1 MDRNRNRRLEDW
13 VELAA
18 AAVERS
24 RRSIGA
30 DEVARRVEA
39 SVSDED
45 YDTVVRVL
53 RTMGRDLQST
63 GADLTALDERLRASA
78 HVEHHPHVPE
88 TPEDAATHDQL
99 VADVPEQN
107 PEQSVEQNPE
117 PTLRD
122 LPGQQRS
129 KLTPAQLALQLARL
143 RNPILPHPGR
153 GRRA

>member
-45 YDTVVRVL
+45 YETVVRVL

-63 GADLTALDERLRASA
+63 GNDLTALDERLRAST

-88 TPEDAATHDQL
+88 TPEDAATH
-99 VADVPEQN
+99 EQRVDA
-107 PEQSVEQNPE
+107 PEQNPE

-122 LPGQQRS
+122 LPARRRS
-129 KLTPAQLALQLARL
+129 DLTPAQLAMQLARL

-153 GRRA
+153 GRRV

>member
-1 MDRNRNRRLEDW
+1 MDPNRNRRLEDW

-78 HVEHHPHVPE
+78 HVEHQPHVPE
-88 TPEDAATHDQL
+88 TPEDAATHERR
-99 VADVPEQN
+99 ADPPERN
-107 PEQSVEQNPE
+107 PES
-117 PTLRD
+117 TLRD
-122 LPGQQRS
+122 LPEQQRE
-129 KLTPAQLALQLARL
+129 KHLTPAQLALELARL
-143 RNPILPHPGR
+143 RNPILPHPRR
-153 GRRA
+153 GRRV

>member
-1 MDRNRNRRLEDW
+1 MESNRNRRLEDW

-18 AAVERS
+18 AAVERA

-63 GADLTALDERLRASA
+63 GGDLTALDERLRASA
-78 HVEHHPHVPE
+78 HAEHHAHVPE
-88 TPEDAATHDQL
+88 TPEDAAAHEL
-99 VADVPEQN
+99 IADVPEQN
-107 PEQSVEQNPE
+107 PES
-117 PTLRD
+117 TLHD
-122 LPGQQRS
+122 LPKAQQQH
-129 KLTPAQLALQLARL
+129 LTPAQLAMQLARL

>member
-24 RRSIGA
+24 RRSLGT

-53 RTMGRDLQST
+53 RTMGRDLQSS
-63 GADLTALDERLRASA
+63 GGDLTALDERLRASA

-88 TPEDAATHDQL
+88 TPEDAATHDQS
-99 VADVPEQN
+99 VADAPV
-107 PEQSVEQNPE
+107 QNPE
-117 PTLRD
+117 PTLREVPD
-122 LPGQQRS
+122 QQHS

>member
-30 DEVARRVEA
+30 DEVARRVQA

-78 HVEHHPHVPE
+78 HVEQHHPHVPE
-88 TPEDAATHDQL
+88 TPEDAATHDQSL
-99 VADVPEQN
+99 ADP
-107 PEQSVEQNPE
+107 PAQNPE

>member
-1 MDRNRNRRLEDW
+1 MDSNRNRRLEDW

-88 TPEDAATHDQL
+88 APEDAAEHEL
-99 VADVPEQN
+99 VADAPEQN
-107 PEQSVEQNPE
+107 PES
-117 PTLRD
+117 TLRD
-122 LPGQQRS
+122 LPKAQQQH
-129 KLTPAQLALQLARL
+129 LTPAQLAMQLARL

>member
-1 MDRNRNRRLEDW
+1 MERNRNRRLEDW

-63 GADLTALDERLRASA
+63 GGDLTALDERLRASA

-88 TPEDAATHDQL
+88 TPEDAATHDQS
-99 VADVPEQN
+99 VADAP
-107 PEQSVEQNPE
+107 EQNPE

-122 LPGQQRS
+122 LPGQQHS
-129 KLTPAQLALQLARL
+129 KLTPAQLAMQLARL